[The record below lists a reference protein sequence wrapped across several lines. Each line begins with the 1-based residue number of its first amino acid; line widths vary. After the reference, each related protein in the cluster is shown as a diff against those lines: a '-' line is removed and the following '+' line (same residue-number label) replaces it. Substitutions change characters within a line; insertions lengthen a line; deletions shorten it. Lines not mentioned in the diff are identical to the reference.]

1 MSICPF
7 HAWFVH
13 LLLFVIG
20 LHRQHWGEISCY
32 DSCQFCDSMSSCD
45 FSSCYDD
52 NVFTDTL
59 IQKVNSILLPFLDSM
74 QVISLTR
81 RVTSISFK
89 LNDSIKSSAQNSEN
103 MRMLMT
109 NYSKSTHETKLGK
122 VLLLGM
128 VMIKKKKMN
137 QLS

>member
-1 MSICPF
+1 
-7 HAWFVH
+7 
-13 LLLFVIG
+13 
-20 LHRQHWGEISCY
+20 
-32 DSCQFCDSMSSCD
+32 MSSCD

-89 LNDSIKSSAQNSEN
+89 LNDSIKSSAHNLEN
-103 MRMLMT
+103 RRMLMT
-109 NYSKSTHETKLGK
+109 NYSKWTHETKWGK
-122 VLLLGM
+122 VVVLLLLGM
-128 VMIKKKKMN
+128 VIPDICHGSHGYIRGEKIVMWRNFKLLRMTDLEKSEI
-137 QLS
+137 SPHVE